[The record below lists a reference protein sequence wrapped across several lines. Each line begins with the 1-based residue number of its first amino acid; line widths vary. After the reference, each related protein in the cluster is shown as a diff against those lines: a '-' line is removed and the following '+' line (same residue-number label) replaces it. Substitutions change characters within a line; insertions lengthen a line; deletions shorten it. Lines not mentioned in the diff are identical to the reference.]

1 MPRESP
7 PYHAGCIG
15 KFTLSLDSIRRDAT
29 RRDAH
34 SFHSFVVDILSTDE
48 TIDDLRAARRIRT
61 RGRVGID
68 ANILSNPRDA
78 VARGALPSGECRV
91 VENVLRDAFV

>member
-1 MPRESP
+1 MRLL
-7 PYHAGCIG
+7 
-15 KFTLSLDSIRRDAT
+15 T
-29 RRDAH
+29 
-34 SFHSFVVDILSTDE
+34 
-48 TIDDLRAARRIRT
+48 RAARRVRT

-78 VARGALPSGECRV
+78 VAHRALPSGERRV